1 MFLVSG
7 GGRTRWIATGVFLL
21 YSVLIVMA
29 SDVILPAAMLYPGAY
44 CLYAR
49 RMPLK
54 WALLVASSPLVL
66 GVIPAFTMGAFL
78 YCVLFVSAMTLHMF
92 LRRGSVGLAIGVPA
106 MLIFGFVMAS
116 LFSLARE
123 NAISVQG
130 VISRWADT
138 VAGESLRAS
147 ETMLSG
153 AELNEFK
160 DMISVMKE
168 RIIMLF
174 PSIVLTGS
182 AFFLWLN
189 LVVVSVWTH
198 GLSLREWKSPD
209 WLIGGFIIAGAFTV
223 IPLGSLPVIGINLL
237 IIVCVVYFFQGLA
250 IMSVFMGER
259 GWPAFIRWPIYILIL
274 IQIYMMV
281 IVAGLGLFDAW
292 FDFRTR
298 IRTPKGDKE

>member
-1 MFLVSG
+1 
-7 GGRTRWIATGVFLL
+7 
-21 YSVLIVMA
+21 
-29 SDVILPAAMLYPGAY
+29 MLYPGAY

-281 IVAGLGLFDAW
+281 IV
-292 FDFRTR
+292 
-298 IRTPKGDKE
+298 